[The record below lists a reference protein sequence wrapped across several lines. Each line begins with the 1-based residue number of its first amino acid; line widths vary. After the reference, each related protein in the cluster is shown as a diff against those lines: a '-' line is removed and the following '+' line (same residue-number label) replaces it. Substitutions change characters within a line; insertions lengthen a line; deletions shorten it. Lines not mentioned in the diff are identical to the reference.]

1 MHIVNIYIS
10 YLKMVRASQIVW
22 VLAKHSFC
30 ELFAHSRL
38 GKRRRRKN
46 KGEVHKHVYTTPERL
61 RMTIEELGPTFVKF
75 GQILADRPDMVSERF
90 RVELK
95 KLQSR
100 AEPFDNNTA
109 LGLIEKEMNAPID
122 EVFAEFDTTPL
133 AAASI
138 GQVYQGRLHSGEE
151 VVLKIQRPFI
161 ENKIKLDIYLMK
173 FIARKFAK
181 SYPELAAINIV
192 GLIDE
197 FSETIVKELDYTFE
211 ASNILRFA
219 MMFKDDPTVHI
230 PAVYT
235 KYSSKKLIVM
245 EKVEGITPD
254 TPQALRDAGL
264 DTHQIAVNGANA
276 LLTMILRHGFFHA
289 DPHPG
294 NIFILPGNVVAFID
308 FGMVGALTP
317 RDMNFLADF
326 AIGFARR
333 DSDLMSRALLVL
345 CGKKFF
351 EHEEEMKFEIH
362 QLMMQ
367 YAGIPLELMNFAGT
381 MQKCVDVIVKYQLQI
396 PSGIFMLIKAL
407 ATLEKFA
414 GTLAPDLSLTP
425 VILPYAKEVVKVKYS
440 PRKVAAQLYDTLT
453 GYMNF
458 IRNFPNDMSEILYK
472 LKEGKIKHD
481 IHLADD
487 DLFVRTV
494 RQASRRVAYTLI
506 VLGMFVGSI
515 LMIAFEQPYGTS
527 RYGHFLLVVASLLIL
542 FQLLKWLFVPE
553 KK

>member
-22 VLAKHSFC
+22 VLAKHSFS

-254 TPQALRDAGL
+254 TPRKPCAMPGS
-264 DTHQIAVNGANA
+264 TH
-276 LLTMILRHGFFHA
+276 TR
-289 DPHPG
+289 
-294 NIFILPGNVVAFID
+294 
-308 FGMVGALTP
+308 
-317 RDMNFLADF
+317 
-326 AIGFARR
+326 
-333 DSDLMSRALLVL
+333 
-345 CGKKFF
+345 
-351 EHEEEMKFEIH
+351 
-362 QLMMQ
+362 
-367 YAGIPLELMNFAGT
+367 
-381 MQKCVDVIVKYQLQI
+381 
-396 PSGIFMLIKAL
+396 
-407 ATLEKFA
+407 
-414 GTLAPDLSLTP
+414 
-425 VILPYAKEVVKVKYS
+425 S
-440 PRKVAAQLYDTLT
+440 P
-453 GYMNF
+453 
-458 IRNFPNDMSEILYK
+458 
-472 LKEGKIKHD
+472 
-481 IHLADD
+481 
-487 DLFVRTV
+487 
-494 RQASRRVAYTLI
+494 
-506 VLGMFVGSI
+506 
-515 LMIAFEQPYGTS
+515 
-527 RYGHFLLVVASLLIL
+527 
-542 FQLLKWLFVPE
+542 
-553 KK
+553 

>member
-22 VLAKHSFC
+22 VLAKHSFS
-30 ELFAHSRL
+30 ELFAHSHL

-46 KGEVHKHVYTTPERL
+46 KGQVHKHVYTTPERL

-138 GQVYQGRLHSGEE
+138 GQVYQGRLRSGEE

-440 PRKVAAQLYDTLT
+440 PRKVAAQLYDTLA